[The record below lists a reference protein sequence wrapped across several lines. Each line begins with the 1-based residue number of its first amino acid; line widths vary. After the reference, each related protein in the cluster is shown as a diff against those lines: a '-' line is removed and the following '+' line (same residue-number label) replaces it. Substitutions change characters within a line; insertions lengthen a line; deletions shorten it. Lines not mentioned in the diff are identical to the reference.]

1 MKGRLTVKEKSAFYF
16 KTQFMGKKK
25 NLSGLEQSDLDFI
38 NEKLG
43 KTVADYRS
51 IDDVV
56 SATNLKMLNYK
67 LNIKCK
73 NTKQKKFL
81 KNLQDLEIKLNICDA
96 PAGVGKSLLALTAGL
111 YHLKNGNVDKI
122 IVIVPTVEASEATKI
137 GLLPGSIE
145 EKTYPFQLA
154 TRYTIEKIL
163 KISGNIGYRE
173 ISQQLINSGLI
184 EFELL
189 SYARGRT
196 FDDAYIIIDEAEN
209 LSKRE
214 TLLLIGRMGEGNTKI
229 ALLGDKEQCD
239 RKGIRDFNDS
249 GLIHAK
255 EKLIDVEGVSVDEFD
270 NNDIV
275 RNSFISRV
283 FENWN

>member
-1 MKGRLTVKEKSAFYF
+1 MA
-16 KTQFMGKKK
+16 KKK
-25 NLSGLEQSDLDFI
+25 NLKGLDEFDLELI

-43 KTVADYRS
+43 KNISDYRNVE
-51 IDDVV
+51 DVV
-56 SATNLKMLNYK
+56 SATHLKMLNYK

-73 NTKQKKFL
+73 NNKQKKFL
-81 KNLQDLEIKLNICDA
+81 KNLQNLDSKLNICDA

-111 YHLKNGNVDKI
+111 YLLKNGNIDKI

-145 EKTYPFQLA
+145 EKTYPFQIA
-154 TRYTIEKIL
+154 TRSTIEKIL
-163 KISGNIGYRE
+163 KLSGNIGYVEETR
-173 ISQQLINSGLI
+173 QLINSGLI

-196 FDDAYIIIDEAEN
+196 FDNAFIIIDEAEN

-229 ALLGDKEQCD
+229 VLIGDKEQCD

-249 GLIHAK
+249 GLIHAINNLK
-255 EKLIDVEGVSVDEFD
+255 DVEGVTIDEFTND
-270 NNDIV
+270 DIV
-275 RNSFISRV
+275 RNTFITKI
-283 FENWN
+283 FEKW

>member
-1 MKGRLTVKEKSAFYF
+1 MA
-16 KTQFMGKKK
+16 KKK
-25 NLSGLEQSDLDFI
+25 NLKGLSESELDLI

-43 KTVADYRS
+43 KNVVDYLNET
-51 IDDVV
+51 DLVN
-56 SATNLKMLNYK
+56 TTHLKALGYK

-73 NTKQKKFL
+73 NEKQKKFL
-81 KNLQDLEIKLNICDA
+81 RNLQDLDKKLNICDA

-111 YHLKNGNVDKI
+111 YHLKNGNVNKI

-137 GLLPGSIE
+137 GLLPGGIE
-145 EKTYPFQLA
+145 DKTYPFQIA
-154 TRYTIEKIL
+154 TRSTLEKIL
-163 KISGNIGYRE
+163 KLSGNIGYVEEAR
-173 ISQQLINSGLI
+173 QLIGSGLI

-196 FDDAYIIIDEAEN
+196 FDDAFIIIDEAEN

-229 ALLGDKEQCD
+229 VLIGDQAQCD
-239 RKGIRDFNDS
+239 RKDLRGLVDS

-255 EKLIDVEGVSVDEFD
+255 ESLRGVEGVSIDEFD
-270 NNDIV
+270 NDDIV
-275 RNSFISRV
+275 RNSFITKV
-283 FENWN
+283 FEKW

>member
-1 MKGRLTVKEKSAFYF
+1 
-16 KTQFMGKKK
+16 MGKKK
-25 NLSGLEQSDLDFI
+25 NLKGGVDELEKELIENKMKGD
-38 NEKLG
+38 
-43 KTVADYRS
+43 
-51 IDDVV
+51 
-56 SATNLKMLNYK
+56 SALNYLTSEGLCTKLKALNFK

-73 NTKQKKFL
+73 NNKQKSFL
-81 KNLQDLEIKLNICDA
+81 KNLQDLDVKLNVCDA

-111 YHLKNGNVDKI
+111 YHLKNGNVEKV

-137 GLLPGSIE
+137 GLLPGNIE
-145 EKTYPFQLA
+145 EKTYPFQIA

-163 KISGNIGYRE
+163 KLSGNVGYKE
-173 ISQQLINSGLI
+173 EAQQLLNSGLI

-196 FDDAYIIIDEAEN
+196 FDNAFIIIDEAEN

-214 TLLLIGRMGEGNTKI
+214 TLLLIGRMGDGNTKI

-255 EKLIDVEGVSVDEFD
+255 ERLKDLDGVSVDEFT

-275 RNSFISRV
+275 RNSFITKV
-283 FENWN
+283 FEKW